1 MKTTGSKT
9 PRVDAAQKNRTHM
22 TGDDCFWWVQSD
34 FARTLEGEL
43 NETRQLLAEK
53 NDTANVFMRQVKK
66 LQAELAESRNEFAT
80 LSKACGNWR
89 EFNAPAEP
97 SNADISHSRD

>member
-1 MKTTGSKT
+1 
-9 PRVDAAQKNRTHM
+9 
-22 TGDDCFWWVQSD
+22 
-34 FARTLEGEL
+34 
-43 NETRQLLAEK
+43 
-53 NDTANVFMRQVKK
+53 MRQVKK